1 MSPENPSG
9 GGGGTGGGSKPAG
22 GAPNAG
28 NGGDNLA
35 VEALRRQLQDSLY
48 PTLAA
53 AVGVG
58 FVLAGSGSS
67 ELGKGLLRLA
77 GTGVAGQTLRM
88 VAAALAKIDP
98 DKARAALDL
107 ESRLGEPVNVQ
118 AAVSELTSSLRSR
131 RRTERDSERR
141 TGRTAAGRRDL
152 TGGIDSDEHGANG
165 GSRPGQ
171 SPRRG

>member
-1 MSPENPSG
+1 MSPENPTG
-9 GGGGTGGGSKPAG
+9 GGGGTPKTS
-22 GAPNAG
+22 GASTVG
-28 NGGDNLA
+28 NDTNVA
-35 VEALRRQLQDSLY
+35 VEALRRQLQESLY

-88 VAAALAKIDP
+88 IAATLAKIDP

-107 ESRLGEPVNVQ
+107 ESRLNEPMNVQ
-118 AAVSELTSSLRSR
+118 AAMSELSSLRPR
-131 RRTERDSERR
+131 RKAGHEQERHA
-141 TGRTAAGRRDL
+141 GRTTTRRDL
-152 TGGIDSDEHGANG
+152 GAGTTGIGETHGGNG
-165 GSRPGQ
+165 GSRPGGTGGH
-171 SPRRG
+171 PRRG